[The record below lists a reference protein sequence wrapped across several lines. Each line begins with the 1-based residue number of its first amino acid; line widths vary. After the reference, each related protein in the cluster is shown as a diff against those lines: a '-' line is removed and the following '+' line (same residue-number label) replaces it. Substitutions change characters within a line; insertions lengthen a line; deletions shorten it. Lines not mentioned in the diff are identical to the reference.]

1 MLGQE
6 NQNCFQTQHFPQDRI
21 YSEPQERV
29 ALRWQQQQQQHDVYI
44 NSIQQLSVEVD
55 CIDSFRDFATYL
67 DKVNPICTP
76 DSIDTVDK
84 LLNTLAQR

>member
-6 NQNCFQTQHFPQDRI
+6 NQNCFQPHG
-21 YSEPQERV
+21 YSQNRAVREPQA
-29 ALRWQQQQQQHDVYI
+29 ALRWQQQQHEIYVTQ
-44 NSIQQLSVEVD
+44 IQQLRVEVD
-55 CIDSFRDFATYL
+55 CIDSFLDFATYL

-84 LLNTLAQR
+84 LISTLGQR